1 MKRLILIAVFVLTTG
16 TLAAQNYIIVNSEKV
31 FKSIDAY
38 NTALSTLDKLAEQYQ
53 DMVDAKF
60 AEVET
65 LYNNYMNQ
73 KASLTAATRQTREND
88 ILAKEKAAQEYQE
101 TLFGNDGTLMKKRIE
116 MIEPIQKQVF
126 SAIEAYAKQVGADVV
141 LDSANNP
148 TLLYSNPSVDR
159 TQQVIDVLII
169 YEKNNQTNPCG
180 CIRDGRHIALRTEI
194 RAHQHPGSY
203 LGDAGNEGDA
213 DQHRSLQ

>member
-16 TLAAQNYIIVNSEKV
+16 TLAAQNYTIVNSEKV

-101 TLFGNDGTLMKKRIE
+101 TLFGNDGTLMKKRVE

-159 TQQVIDVLII
+159 TQQVIDVL
-169 YEKNNQTNPCG
+169 KK
-180 CIRDGRHIALRTEI
+180 
-194 RAHQHPGSY
+194 
-203 LGDAGNEGDA
+203 
-213 DQHRSLQ
+213 

>member
-1 MKRLILIAVFVLTTG
+1 MKRLILIAAFVLSAG

-53 DMVDAKF
+53 DLVDAKF

-73 KASLTAATRQTREND
+73 KASLTAATRQAREND

-159 TQQVIDVLII
+159 TQQVIDVI
-169 YEKNNQTNPCG
+169 KK
-180 CIRDGRHIALRTEI
+180 
-194 RAHQHPGSY
+194 
-203 LGDAGNEGDA
+203 
-213 DQHRSLQ
+213 

>member
-1 MKRLILIAVFVLTTG
+1 MKRLILIAAFVLSAG

-60 AEVET
+60 AEGET

-101 TLFGNDGTLMKKRIE
+101 TLFGNDGTLMKKRVE
-116 MIEPIQKQVF
+116 MIEPIQKKVF

-159 TQQVIDVLII
+159 TQQVIDVL
-169 YEKNNQTNPCG
+169 KK
-180 CIRDGRHIALRTEI
+180 
-194 RAHQHPGSY
+194 
-203 LGDAGNEGDA
+203 
-213 DQHRSLQ
+213 

>member
-1 MKRLILIAVFVLTTG
+1 MKRLILIAAFVLSAS

-73 KASLTAATRQTREND
+73 KASLTAATRQAREND

-101 TLFGNDGTLMKKRIE
+101 TLFGNDGTLMKKRVE

-159 TQQVIDVLII
+159 TQQVIDVL
-169 YEKNNQTNPCG
+169 KK
-180 CIRDGRHIALRTEI
+180 
-194 RAHQHPGSY
+194 
-203 LGDAGNEGDA
+203 
-213 DQHRSLQ
+213 

>member
-116 MIEPIQKQVF
+116 
-126 SAIEAYAKQVGADVV
+126 QVGADVV

-159 TQQVIDVLII
+159 TQQVIDVL
-169 YEKNNQTNPCG
+169 KK
-180 CIRDGRHIALRTEI
+180 
-194 RAHQHPGSY
+194 
-203 LGDAGNEGDA
+203 
-213 DQHRSLQ
+213 

>member
-53 DMVDAKF
+53 YMVDAKF
-60 AEVET
+60 AELET

-159 TQQVIDVLII
+159 TQQVIDVL
-169 YEKNNQTNPCG
+169 KK
-180 CIRDGRHIALRTEI
+180 
-194 RAHQHPGSY
+194 
-203 LGDAGNEGDA
+203 
-213 DQHRSLQ
+213 

>member
-1 MKRLILIAVFVLTTG
+1 MKRLILIAAFVLSAG

-88 ILAKEKAAQEYQE
+88 IL
-101 TLFGNDGTLMKKRIE
+101 MKKRVE
-116 MIEPIQKQVF
+116 MIEPIQKKVF

-159 TQQVIDVLII
+159 TQQVIDVL
-169 YEKNNQTNPCG
+169 KK
-180 CIRDGRHIALRTEI
+180 
-194 RAHQHPGSY
+194 
-203 LGDAGNEGDA
+203 
-213 DQHRSLQ
+213 

>member
-1 MKRLILIAVFVLTTG
+1 MKRLILIAAFVLSAG

-101 TLFGNDGTLMKKRIE
+101 TLFGNDGTLMKKRSE

-159 TQQVIDVLII
+159 TQQVIDVL
-169 YEKNNQTNPCG
+169 KK
-180 CIRDGRHIALRTEI
+180 
-194 RAHQHPGSY
+194 
-203 LGDAGNEGDA
+203 
-213 DQHRSLQ
+213 

>member
-88 ILAKEKAAQEYQE
+88 ILATEKAAQEYQE

-159 TQQVIDVLII
+159 TQQVIDVL
-169 YEKNNQTNPCG
+169 KK
-180 CIRDGRHIALRTEI
+180 
-194 RAHQHPGSY
+194 
-203 LGDAGNEGDA
+203 
-213 DQHRSLQ
+213 

>member
-73 KASLTAATRQTREND
+73 NASLTAATRQTREND

-159 TQQVIDVLII
+159 TQQVIDVL
-169 YEKNNQTNPCG
+169 KK
-180 CIRDGRHIALRTEI
+180 
-194 RAHQHPGSY
+194 
-203 LGDAGNEGDA
+203 
-213 DQHRSLQ
+213 

>member
-1 MKRLILIAVFVLTTG
+1 MKRLILIAAFVLSAG

-88 ILAKEKAAQEYQE
+88 ILAKENAAQEYQE

-148 TLLYSNPSVDR
+148 RLLYSNPSVDR
-159 TQQVIDVLII
+159 RQQVIDVLKK
-169 YEKNNQTNPCG
+169 KN
-180 CIRDGRHIALRTEI
+180 
-194 RAHQHPGSY
+194 HQ
-203 LGDAGNEGDA
+203 NIN
-213 DQHRSLQ
+213 

>member
-38 NTALSTLDKLAEQYQ
+38 NTALSTLDKLAEQYK

-159 TQQVIDVLII
+159 TQQVIDVL
-169 YEKNNQTNPCG
+169 KK
-180 CIRDGRHIALRTEI
+180 
-194 RAHQHPGSY
+194 
-203 LGDAGNEGDA
+203 
-213 DQHRSLQ
+213 

>member
-1 MKRLILIAVFVLTTG
+1 MKRLILIAAFVLSAG

-101 TLFGNDGTLMKKRIE
+101 TLFANDGTLMKKRVE

-159 TQQVIDVLII
+159 TQQVIDVL
-169 YEKNNQTNPCG
+169 KK
-180 CIRDGRHIALRTEI
+180 
-194 RAHQHPGSY
+194 
-203 LGDAGNEGDA
+203 
-213 DQHRSLQ
+213 

>member
-1 MKRLILIAVFVLTTG
+1 MKRLILIAAFVLSAG

-73 KASLTAATRQTREND
+73 KASLTAATLQTREND

-101 TLFGNDGTLMKKRIE
+101 TLFGNDGTLMKKRVE

-159 TQQVIDVLII
+159 TQQVIDVL
-169 YEKNNQTNPCG
+169 KK
-180 CIRDGRHIALRTEI
+180 
-194 RAHQHPGSY
+194 
-203 LGDAGNEGDA
+203 
-213 DQHRSLQ
+213 

>member
-1 MKRLILIAVFVLTTG
+1 MKRLILIAVFVLSAG

-101 TLFGNDGTLMKKRIE
+101 TLFGNDGTLMKKRVE
-116 MIEPIQKQVF
+116 MIEPIQKKVF

-159 TQQVIDVLII
+159 TQQVIDVL
-169 YEKNNQTNPCG
+169 KK
-180 CIRDGRHIALRTEI
+180 
-194 RAHQHPGSY
+194 
-203 LGDAGNEGDA
+203 
-213 DQHRSLQ
+213 

>member
-148 TLLYSNPSVDR
+148 TLLYSNPTMNH
-159 TQQVIDVLII
+159 TQHVIHVH
-169 YEKNNQTNPCG
+169 KK
-180 CIRDGRHIALRTEI
+180 
-194 RAHQHPGSY
+194 
-203 LGDAGNEGDA
+203 
-213 DQHRSLQ
+213 

>member
-38 NTALSTLDKLAEQYQ
+38 NTALSTLDKMAEQYQ

-159 TQQVIDVLII
+159 TQQVIDVL
-169 YEKNNQTNPCG
+169 KK
-180 CIRDGRHIALRTEI
+180 
-194 RAHQHPGSY
+194 
-203 LGDAGNEGDA
+203 
-213 DQHRSLQ
+213 

>member
-1 MKRLILIAVFVLTTG
+1 MKRLILIAAFVLSAG

-53 DMVDAKF
+53 DLVDAKF

-73 KASLTAATRQTREND
+73 KASLTAATRQAREND

-126 SAIEAYAKQVGADVV
+126 SALEAYAKQVGADVV

-159 TQQVIDVLII
+159 TQQVIDVL
-169 YEKNNQTNPCG
+169 KK
-180 CIRDGRHIALRTEI
+180 
-194 RAHQHPGSY
+194 
-203 LGDAGNEGDA
+203 
-213 DQHRSLQ
+213 

>member
-1 MKRLILIAVFVLTTG
+1 MKRLILIALFVLTTG

-159 TQQVIDVLII
+159 TQQVIDVL
-169 YEKNNQTNPCG
+169 KK
-180 CIRDGRHIALRTEI
+180 
-194 RAHQHPGSY
+194 
-203 LGDAGNEGDA
+203 
-213 DQHRSLQ
+213 

>member
-88 ILAKEKAAQEYQE
+88 TLAKEKAAQEYQE

-159 TQQVIDVLII
+159 TQQVIDVL
-169 YEKNNQTNPCG
+169 KK
-180 CIRDGRHIALRTEI
+180 
-194 RAHQHPGSY
+194 
-203 LGDAGNEGDA
+203 
-213 DQHRSLQ
+213 

>member
-53 DMVDAKF
+53 DLVDAKF

-159 TQQVIDVLII
+159 TQQVIDVLKNRII
-169 YEKNNQTNPCG
+169 KTLTDN
-180 CIRDGRHIALRTEI
+180 L
-194 RAHQHPGSY
+194 
-203 LGDAGNEGDA
+203 
-213 DQHRSLQ
+213 

>member
-1 MKRLILIAVFVLTTG
+1 MKRLILIAAFVLSAG

-101 TLFGNDGTLMKKRIE
+101 TLFGNDGTLMKKRDRNDR
-116 MIEPIQKQVF
+116 
-126 SAIEAYAKQVGADVV
+126 AD
-141 LDSANNP
+141 P
-148 TLLYSNPSVDR
+148 
-159 TQQVIDVLII
+159 
-169 YEKNNQTNPCG
+169 EKG
-180 CIRDGRHIALRTEI
+180 ILRD
-194 RAHQHPGSY
+194 
-203 LGDAGNEGDA
+203 
-213 DQHRSLQ
+213 RSLCQAGRCRRGARFGQQPDAALLEPQCGPYAAGYRRPQKIESSKH

>member
-101 TLFGNDGTLMKKRIE
+101 KIFGNDGTLMKKRIE

-159 TQQVIDVLII
+159 TQQVIDVL
-169 YEKNNQTNPCG
+169 KK
-180 CIRDGRHIALRTEI
+180 
-194 RAHQHPGSY
+194 
-203 LGDAGNEGDA
+203 
-213 DQHRSLQ
+213 

>member
-1 MKRLILIAVFVLTTG
+1 MKRLILIAAFVLSAG

-101 TLFGNDGTLMKKRIE
+101 TLFGNDEKACRNDR
-116 MIEPIQKQVF
+116 
-126 SAIEAYAKQVGADVV
+126 ADPETGI
-141 LDSANNP
+141 L
-148 TLLYSNPSVDR
+148 
-159 TQQVIDVLII
+159 
-169 YEKNNQTNPCG
+169 
-180 CIRDGRHIALRTEI
+180 RD
-194 RAHQHPGSY
+194 
-203 LGDAGNEGDA
+203 
-213 DQHRSLQ
+213 RSLCQAGRCRRGARFGQ